1 MFFALL
7 GAVVSPQL
15 MDVRAA
21 SGIEF
26 VHESGDP
33 EKRIILSSLGGGAA
47 LFDYDSDSDLDVY
60 LVRKGVNRLYR
71 NQGGFRFQDVTDRAG
86 ISHPG
91 WGIGCAAADF
101 DNDGL
106 VDLYLTHTGAD

>member
-15 MDVRAA
+15 VDVRAQ

-33 EKRIILSSLGGGAA
+33 EKRLILSSLGGGVA
-47 LFDYDSDSDLDVY
+47 LFDYDSDSDLEAY
-60 LVRKGVNRLYR
+60 FVRKGTNALYR
-71 NQGGFRFQDVTDRAG
+71 NEGEFRFRDVTGESGVSAAGFSVGRAAG
-86 ISHPG
+86 DVG
-91 WGIGCAAADF
+91 
-101 DNDGL
+101 
-106 VDLYLTHTGAD
+106 